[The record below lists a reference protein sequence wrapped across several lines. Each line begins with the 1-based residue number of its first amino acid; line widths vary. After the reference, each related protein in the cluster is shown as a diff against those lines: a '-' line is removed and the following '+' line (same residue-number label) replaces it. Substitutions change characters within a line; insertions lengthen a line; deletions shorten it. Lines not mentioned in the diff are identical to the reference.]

1 MIKEINI
8 SENQKI
14 KLNASLG
21 WVLRYRAQ
29 FGHDILPDLLPML
42 ESGLVLVG
50 GAMDE
55 SGELEWRKLLEFDTV
70 SSAMISFAGAEF
82 TTALNI
88 IWAMAK
94 NAEESIPA
102 PFEWANQ
109 FENFPLDKIIPE
121 VLDALISTVVSEKN
135 RKRLGAL
142 KKKIQPE
149 ASTRTESLS
158 VLSAEA

>member
-55 SGELEWRKLLEFDTV
+55 SGELEWRKLLDFDTV

-94 NAEESIPA
+94 NADDSI

-109 FENFPLDKIIPE
+109 FENFPLDQIVPE
-121 VLDALISTVVSEKN
+121 VLDAVINTVVSEKN

-149 ASTRTESLS
+149 ASTRTAL
-158 VLSAEA
+158 L

>member
-55 SGELEWRKLLEFDTV
+55 SGELEWRKLLELDTV
-70 SSAMISFAGAEF
+70 SNAMISFAGAEF

-94 NAEESIPA
+94 NADDSIPA

-109 FENFPLDKIIPE
+109 FENFPLDQIVPE
-121 VLDALISTVVSEKN
+121 VLDAVINTVVSEKN
-135 RKRLGAL
+135 RKRLVAL

-149 ASTRTESLS
+149 ASTRTASLS

>member
-8 SENQKI
+8 SENEKI

-42 ESGLVLVG
+42 ESGLVMVG

-55 SGELEWRKLLEFDTV
+55 SGELEWRKLLDFDTV

-82 TTALNI
+82 TTALNL

-94 NAEESIPA
+94 NADDSIPA

-121 VLDALISTVVSEKN
+121 VLDAVINTVVSEKN
-135 RKRLGAL
+135 RKRLGTL

-149 ASTRTESLS
+149 A
-158 VLSAEA
+158 

>member
-55 SGELEWRKLLEFDTV
+55 SGELEWCKLLDFDTL

-94 NAEESIPA
+94 NADDSIPA

-121 VLDALISTVVSEKN
+121 VLDAVINTVVSEKN

-149 ASTRTESLS
+149 A
-158 VLSAEA
+158 

>member
-42 ESGLVLVG
+42 ESGLALVG

-55 SGELEWRKLLEFDTV
+55 SGELEWRKLLDSDTV

-94 NAEESIPA
+94 NADESIPA
-102 PFEWANQ
+102 PFDWANQ
-109 FENFPLDKIIPE
+109 FENFPLDKIVPE
-121 VLDALISTVVSEKN
+121 VLDAVISTVVSEKN

-149 ASTRTESLS
+149 A
-158 VLSAEA
+158 

>member
-8 SENQKI
+8 SENEKI

-55 SGELEWRKLLEFDTV
+55 SGELEWRKLLDSDTV

-94 NAEESIPA
+94 NADESIPA
-102 PFEWANQ
+102 PFDWANQ
-109 FENFPLDKIIPE
+109 FENFPLDKIVPE

-135 RKRLGAL
+135 RKRLGKL
-142 KKKIQPE
+142 VKKNQPK
-149 ASTRTESLS
+149 ASTRIELS
-158 VLSAEA
+158 SAQSAEA

>member
-50 GAMDE
+50 EAMDE
-55 SGELEWRKLLEFDTV
+55 SGELEWRKLLELDTV

-82 TTALNI
+82 ITALNI

-94 NAEESIPA
+94 NADDSIPA

-109 FENFPLDKIIPE
+109 FDNFPLDKIIPE
-121 VLDALISTVVSEKN
+121 VLDAVISTVVSEKN

-142 KKKIQPE
+142 KKETQPE
-149 ASTRTESLS
+149 ASTRTASLS
-158 VLSAEA
+158 ALSAEA

>member
-8 SENQKI
+8 SENEKI

-29 FGHDILPDLLPML
+29 FGHDILPDMLPML

-55 SGELEWRKLLEFDTV
+55 SGELEWRKLLDFDNV

-94 NAEESIPA
+94 NADESIPA
-102 PFEWANQ
+102 PFDWANQ

-135 RKRLGAL
+135 RKRLGKLA
-142 KKKIQPE
+142 KKNQPE
-149 ASTRTESLS
+149 ASTRTASLS

>member
-8 SENQKI
+8 SENEKI

-55 SGELEWRKLLEFDTV
+55 SGELEWRKLLDFDTV

-82 TTALNI
+82 ATALNI
-88 IWAMAK
+88 LWAMAK
-94 NAEESIPA
+94 NADESIPA

-135 RKRLGAL
+135 RKRLGKLAKKNQPKAL
-142 KKKIQPE
+142 
-149 ASTRTESLS
+149 TRTAL
-158 VLSAEA
+158 

>member
-8 SENQKI
+8 SENEKI

-55 SGELEWRKLLEFDTV
+55 SGELEWRKLLDFDTV

-88 IWAMAK
+88 IWSMAK
-94 NAEESIPA
+94 NADDSIPA

-109 FENFPLDKIIPE
+109 FENFPLDQIVPE
-121 VLDALISTVVSEKN
+121 VIDAVINTVVSEKN

-149 ASTRTESLS
+149 A
-158 VLSAEA
+158 

>member
-8 SENQKI
+8 SENEKI

-55 SGELEWRKLLEFDTV
+55 SGELEWRKLLDFDNV

-94 NAEESIPA
+94 NADESIPA

-135 RKRLGAL
+135 RKRLGKLAKKNQPKAL
-142 KKKIQPE
+142 
-149 ASTRTESLS
+149 TRTAL
-158 VLSAEA
+158 

>member
-55 SGELEWRKLLEFDTV
+55 SGELEWRKLLDFDTV

-82 TTALNI
+82 ITALNI

-94 NAEESIPA
+94 NADESIPA

-109 FENFPLDKIIPE
+109 FENFPLDKIIPG

-135 RKRLGAL
+135 RKRLGKLA
-142 KKKIQPE
+142 KKNQPK
-149 ASTRTESLS
+149 ASTRTVL
-158 VLSAEA
+158 LSAQ

>member
-8 SENQKI
+8 SENEKI

-50 GAMDE
+50 SAMDE
-55 SGELEWRKLLEFDTV
+55 SGELEWRKLLDFDTV

-94 NAEESIPA
+94 NADESIPA
-102 PFEWANQ
+102 PFDWANQ
-109 FENFPLDKIIPE
+109 FENFPLDKIVPE
-121 VLDALISTVVSEKN
+121 VLDAVISTVVSEKN
-135 RKRLGAL
+135 RKRLGKLA
-142 KKKIQPE
+142 KKNQPK
-149 ASTRTESLS
+149 ASTRT
-158 VLSAEA
+158 VYLSAQ

>member
-1 MIKEINI
+1 
-8 SENQKI
+8 
-14 KLNASLG
+14 
-21 WVLRYRAQ
+21 
-29 FGHDILPDLLPML
+29 
-42 ESGLVLVG
+42 
-50 GAMDE
+50 MDE
-55 SGELEWRKLLEFDTV
+55 SGELEWCKLLDFDTV

-94 NAEESIPA
+94 NADDSIPA

-109 FENFPLDKIIPE
+109 FENFPLDQIVPE
-121 VLDALISTVVSEKN
+121 VLDAVINTVVSEKN

-149 ASTRTESLS
+149 A
-158 VLSAEA
+158 

>member
-1 MIKEINI
+1 MIKEITI

-14 KLNASLG
+14 KLNASIG

-29 FGHDILPDLLPML
+29 FGHDILPDLLPMI
-42 ESGLVLVG
+42 ESGLALVG

-70 SSAMISFAGAEF
+70 SNAMISFAGAEF

-94 NAEESIPA
+94 NADESIPA

-121 VLDALISTVVSEKN
+121 VIDALISTVVSEKN

-149 ASTRTESLS
+149 ASTRIEL
-158 VLSAEA
+158 LSAL

>member
-50 GAMDE
+50 EAMDE
-55 SGELEWRKLLEFDTV
+55 SGELEWRKLLEFDNV

-94 NAEESIPA
+94 NADDSIPA

-109 FENFPLDKIIPE
+109 FDNFPLDKIIPE
-121 VLDALISTVVSEKN
+121 VLDAVISTVVSEKN

-142 KKKIQPE
+142 KKKTQPE
-149 ASTRTESLS
+149 ASTRIASS
-158 VLSAEA
+158 SAL

>member
-55 SGELEWRKLLEFDTV
+55 SGELEWRKLLDFDTV
-70 SSAMISFAGAEF
+70 SSAMISFAGAEL

-94 NAEESIPA
+94 NADESIPA

-121 VLDALISTVVSEKN
+121 VLDAVINTVVSEKN
-135 RKRLGAL
+135 RKRLGKL
-142 KKKIQPE
+142 VKKNQPK
-149 ASTRTESLS
+149 ASTRTASLS

>member
-50 GAMDE
+50 EAMDE

-94 NAEESIPA
+94 NADESIPA

-121 VLDALISTVVSEKN
+121 VLDALIGTVVSEKN

-149 ASTRTESLS
+149 ASTPITLS
-158 VLSAEA
+158 SAL

>member
-8 SENQKI
+8 SENEKI

-21 WVLRYRAQ
+21 WILRYRAQ

-55 SGELEWRKLLEFDTV
+55 SGELEWRKLLDSDTV

-94 NAEESIPA
+94 NADESIPA
-102 PFEWANQ
+102 PFDWANQ
-109 FENFPLDKIIPE
+109 FENFPLDKIVPE
-121 VLDALISTVVSEKN
+121 VLDAVISTVVSEKK
-135 RKRLGAL
+135 RKRLATL
-142 KKKIQPE
+142 AKKNQPK
-149 ASTRTESLS
+149 A
-158 VLSAEA
+158 

>member
-55 SGELEWRKLLEFDTV
+55 SGELEWRKLLDFGTV

-94 NAEESIPA
+94 NADESIPA
-102 PFEWANQ
+102 PFDWANQ
-109 FENFPLDKIIPE
+109 FENFPLDQIIPE

-135 RKRLGAL
+135 RKRLGKLAKRNQPKAL
-142 KKKIQPE
+142 
-149 ASTRTESLS
+149 TRTAL
-158 VLSAEA
+158 

>member
-8 SENQKI
+8 SENEKI

-94 NAEESIPA
+94 NADESIPA

-135 RKRLGAL
+135 RKRLGKLA
-142 KKKIQPE
+142 KKNQPK
-149 ASTRTESLS
+149 ASTRIVSLS
-158 VLSAEA
+158 AQ

>member
-55 SGELEWRKLLEFDTV
+55 SGELELRKLLDFDTV

-94 NAEESIPA
+94 NADDSIPA

-109 FENFPLDKIIPE
+109 FENFPLDQIVPE
-121 VLDALISTVVSEKN
+121 VLDAVINTVVSEKN

-149 ASTRTESLS
+149 ASTRTESL
-158 VLSAEA
+158 

>member
-8 SENQKI
+8 SENEKI

-55 SGELEWRKLLEFDTV
+55 SGELEWRKLLDSDTV

-94 NAEESIPA
+94 NADESIPA

-135 RKRLGAL
+135 RKRLGKLA
-142 KKKIQPE
+142 KKNQPK
-149 ASTRTESLS
+149 ASTRIVSLS
-158 VLSAEA
+158 AQ

>member
-55 SGELEWRKLLEFDTV
+55 SGELEWRKLLDFDTV

-94 NAEESIPA
+94 NADDSIPA

-109 FENFPLDKIIPE
+109 FENFPLDQIVPE
-121 VLDALISTVVSEKN
+121 VLDAVINTVVSEKN
-135 RKRLGAL
+135 RKRLGTL

-149 ASTRTESLS
+149 ASTRTASLS
-158 VLSAEA
+158 VQ

>member
-8 SENQKI
+8 SENEKI

-94 NAEESIPA
+94 NADESIPA

-109 FENFPLDKIIPE
+109 FENFPLDKIVPE
-121 VLDALISTVVSEKN
+121 VLDAVINTVVSEKN
-135 RKRLGAL
+135 RKRLGKLA
-142 KKKIQPE
+142 KKNQPK
-149 ASTRTESLS
+149 ASTRIGLS
-158 VLSAEA
+158 SAL

>member
-55 SGELEWRKLLEFDTV
+55 SGELEWRKLLDSDTV

-94 NAEESIPA
+94 NADDSIPA

-109 FENFPLDKIIPE
+109 FENFPLDQIVPE
-121 VLDALISTVVSEKN
+121 VLDAVINTVVSEKN

-149 ASTRTESLS
+149 ASTRIELS
-158 VLSAEA
+158 SALSAEA

>member
-8 SENQKI
+8 SENEKI

-55 SGELEWRKLLEFDTV
+55 SGELEWRKLLDFDTV

-82 TTALNI
+82 TTTLNI

-94 NAEESIPA
+94 NADESIPA

-121 VLDALISTVVSEKN
+121 VLDAVISTVVSEKN

-149 ASTRTESLS
+149 A
-158 VLSAEA
+158 

>member
-8 SENQKI
+8 SENEKI

-21 WVLRYRAQ
+21 WILRYRAQ

-55 SGELEWRKLLEFDTV
+55 SGELEWRKLLDSDTV
-70 SSAMISFAGAEF
+70 SSSMISFAGAEF

-94 NAEESIPA
+94 NADESIPA
-102 PFEWANQ
+102 PFDWANQ

-121 VLDALISTVVSEKN
+121 VLDAVISTVVSEKN
-135 RKRLGAL
+135 RKRLGKL

-149 ASTRTESLS
+149 A
-158 VLSAEA
+158 

>member
-8 SENQKI
+8 SENEKI

-50 GAMDE
+50 EAMDE

-94 NAEESIPA
+94 NADDSIPA

-109 FENFPLDKIIPE
+109 FDNFPLDKIIPE
-121 VLDALISTVVSEKN
+121 VLDAVISTVVSEKN
-135 RKRLGAL
+135 RKRLGTL

-149 ASTRTESLS
+149 ASTQTASLS

>member
-1 MIKEINI
+1 MIKEITI

-70 SSAMISFAGAEF
+70 STAMISFAGAEF

-94 NAEESIPA
+94 NADESIPA
-102 PFEWANQ
+102 PFDWVNQ
-109 FENFPLDKIIPE
+109 FENFPLDKIVPE

-135 RKRLGAL
+135 RKRLGKL
-142 KKKIQPE
+142 VKKNQPK
-149 ASTRTESLS
+149 ASTRTASLS
-158 VLSAEA
+158 AQ

>member
-50 GAMDE
+50 EAMDE
-55 SGELEWRKLLEFDTV
+55 SGEPEWRKLLEFDTV

-94 NAEESIPA
+94 NADDSIPS

-109 FENFPLDKIIPE
+109 FDNFPLDKIIPE
-121 VLDALISTVVSEKN
+121 VLDAVISTVVSEKN
-135 RKRLGAL
+135 RKRLGTL
-142 KKKIQPE
+142 KKKTQPE
-149 ASTRTESLS
+149 ASTQTASLS
-158 VLSAEA
+158 ALSAEA

>member
-8 SENQKI
+8 SENEKI

-42 ESGLVLVG
+42 ESGLVMVG

-55 SGELEWRKLLEFDTV
+55 SGELEWRKLLDFDTV

-94 NAEESIPA
+94 NADDSIQA

-121 VLDALISTVVSEKN
+121 VLDAVINTVVSEKN
-135 RKRLGAL
+135 RKRLETL

-149 ASTRTESLS
+149 A
-158 VLSAEA
+158 

>member
-1 MIKEINI
+1 MIKEITI
-8 SENQKI
+8 SENQKT

-55 SGELEWRKLLEFDTV
+55 SGELEWRKLLDFDNV

-94 NAEESIPA
+94 NADESIPA

-135 RKRLGAL
+135 RKRLGKLA
-142 KKKIQPE
+142 KKNQPK
-149 ASTRTESLS
+149 ASTRIELS
-158 VLSAEA
+158 SALSAEA

>member
-8 SENQKI
+8 SENEKI

-29 FGHDILPDLLPML
+29 FGHDILSDLLPML

-55 SGELEWRKLLEFDTV
+55 SGELEWRKLLEFDTL

-94 NAEESIPA
+94 NADESIPA

-135 RKRLGAL
+135 RKRLGKLAKKNQPKAL
-142 KKKIQPE
+142 
-149 ASTRTESLS
+149 TRTAL
-158 VLSAEA
+158 

>member
-50 GAMDE
+50 SAMDE
-55 SGELEWRKLLEFDTV
+55 SGELEWRKLLDSDTV

-94 NAEESIPA
+94 NADESIPA
-102 PFEWANQ
+102 PFDWANQ
-109 FENFPLDKIIPE
+109 FENFPLDKIVPE
-121 VLDALISTVVSEKN
+121 VLDAVISTVVSEKN
-135 RKRLGAL
+135 RKRLGKLA
-142 KKKIQPE
+142 KKNQPK
-149 ASTRTESLS
+149 ASTRTASLS
-158 VLSAEA
+158 AQ

>member
-8 SENQKI
+8 SENEKI

-94 NAEESIPA
+94 NADESIPA

-135 RKRLGAL
+135 RKRLVAL

-149 ASTRTESLS
+149 ASTRTASLS

>member
-8 SENQKI
+8 SENEKI

-94 NAEESIPA
+94 NADDSIPA

-109 FENFPLDKIIPE
+109 FENFPLDKIVPE
-121 VLDALISTVVSEKN
+121 VLDAVIDTVVSEKN

-149 ASTRTESLS
+149 ASTRTASLS